1 MLHLA
6 SRGFTKSRLTSEA
19 RSLFLHK
26 EKEKS
31 IQDSSEMALFGLSCA
46 ALGLSLSARPSTM
59 LTSPFR
65 MPAPVCM
72 VSIDS
77 NIKQDAEAVFSV
89 VDVDGDGTVTKE
101 VRAQLSHPITRMHA
115 CVELS
120 GLAVLI
126 ALRSS

>member
-1 MLHLA
+1 LI
-6 SRGFTKSRLTSEA
+6 SEA
-19 RSLFLHK
+19 EIPFFASVWKTREKHPRFLR
-26 EKEKS
+26 
-31 IQDSSEMALFGLSCA
+31 EMLFGLSFA
-46 ALGLSLSARPSTM
+46 ALGLSLSARPLTM
-59 LTSPFR
+59 LTSPFC

-101 VRAQLSHPITRMHA
+101 VRAQLSHPFTRMHA